1 MCVCVCVCVCVIV
14 GQFRNVLFKAT
25 AANESRQELVN
36 SFNPS
41 DRRVSFRLVPRL
53 ASRKLDCLQVVLF
66 GLDFLRCVRVHAWLV
81 ACEQS
86 YPALGERQIPALPAN
101 LRHIMKEEH
110 ACNPRYL
117 HTLIS
122 ANGFAL
128 SQSRVARTFS
138 SKSALA
144 DADMCATAAVARTH
158 RHRRRHRHRHRRR
171 RRHRHSH
178 RHRHRQTERQTDR
191 RTDRRTDGRTS
202 RRTDRQTH
210 SDMWLNICT
219 RVSVPRFVCSIKI
232 NNLLV
237 AVDVGANGHNFRV
250 RSSG

>member
-1 MCVCVCVCVCVIV
+1 MADAVGLLLLAVLCTTTTSRHLLFFLALLRRASASLTLQRQDEGEQYYKVCVCVCVCVIV

-110 ACNPRYL
+110 V
-117 HTLIS
+117 IQ
-122 ANGFAL
+122 G
-128 SQSRVARTFS
+128 
-138 SKSALA
+138 
-144 DADMCATAAVARTH
+144 
-158 RHRRRHRHRHRRR
+158 
-171 RRHRHSH
+171 
-178 RHRHRQTERQTDR
+178 
-191 RTDRRTDGRTS
+191 
-202 RRTDRQTH
+202 
-210 SDMWLNICT
+210 ICT
-219 RVSVPRFVCSIKI
+219 P
-232 NNLLV
+232 
-237 AVDVGANGHNFRV
+237 
-250 RSSG
+250 